1 MPRRRRRRTRRAER
15 RAGLR
20 GGRSR
25 GGSGG
30 GLLHPAGSRQRRERV
45 LRVRA
50 LRGSD
55 RPLPSRSL
63 RGDRR
68 RASRGHRAPEGAARM
83 RSGARR
89 RAKARA
95 RRPAPSDATT
105 RERLIHAARK
115 LLEDGGYAAASV
127 QAVAERAGLA
137 AGAMYRHFP
146 SKAELFV
153 EVFRDAA
160 KRDLA
165 AVGEAAARGASL
177 QPLEAVVAT
186 FARRALRRRR
196 LAWALVYEPVDP
208 LVDAERLVYRRE
220 YCRHMAAL
228 LRAAIAAGEIPDQNA
243 ELSAAAVVGA
253 IAE

>member
-1 MPRRRRRRTRRAER
+1 M
-15 RAGLR
+15 
-20 GGRSR
+20 S
-25 GGSGG
+25 
-30 GLLHPAGSRQRRERV
+30 AGSRRR
-45 LRVRA
+45 
-50 LRGSD
+50 
-55 RPLPSRSL
+55 P
-63 RGDRR
+63 
-68 RASRGHRAPEGAARM
+68 
-83 RSGARR
+83 
-89 RAKARA
+89 KARA
-95 RRPAPSDATT
+95 RRATRPTTPPDATT

-127 QAVAERAGLA
+127 QAIAERAGLA

-165 AVGEAAARGASL
+165 AMGEAAAGGGAIER
-177 QPLEAVVAT
+177 LEAVVAT

-220 YCRHMAAL
+220 YCRHMAGL
-228 LRAAIAAGEIPDQNA
+228 LRAGIAAGEIPDQNA

-253 IAE
+253 IAESLVGPLSPVAGQIGSDEDLIATLVRFCRRSVGAVDGPALHAVATPVRRRGRASSR